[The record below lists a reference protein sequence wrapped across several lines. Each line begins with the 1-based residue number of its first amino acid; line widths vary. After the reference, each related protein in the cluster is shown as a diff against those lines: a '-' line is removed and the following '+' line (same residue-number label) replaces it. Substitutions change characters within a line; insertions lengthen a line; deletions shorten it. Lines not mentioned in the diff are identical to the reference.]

1 MDIVNKQTRSRYMA
15 GIKSKDTR
23 PEVRIRKELHQRGY
37 RYRLHSNKLPGKPD
51 VVLNKHKAVILVNG
65 CFWHMHG
72 CRLFKLPQSRTEF
85 WKEKLEANV
94 KRDQRNQVLLNQEG
108 WRVFVIWECGVK
120 SKKQLVV
127 EQAVDAFEAWLD
139 TDEVNGQYPAD
150 N

>member
-15 GIKSKDTR
+15 GIKSKDTL

-37 RYRLHSNKLPGKPD
+37 RYRLHSGKLPGKPD
-51 VVLNKHKAVILVNG
+51 VVLKKHRAVILVNG

-72 CRLFKLPQSRTEF
+72 CKLFKLPQSRTEF
-85 WKEKLEANV
+85 WKEKLESNV

-127 EQAVDAFEAWLD
+127 EQAVDAFEAWLG
-139 TDEVNGQYPAD
+139 TYEMNGQYPAD
-150 N
+150 S

>member
-1 MDIVNKQTRSRYMA
+1 MDIVTKQTRSRYMA

-37 RYRLHSNKLPGKPD
+37 RYRLHSGKLPGKPD
-51 VVLNKHKAVILVNG
+51 VVLKKHKAVVLVNG
-65 CFWHMHG
+65 CFWHIHG
-72 CRLFKLPQSRTEF
+72 CKLFKFPQSRTEF
-85 WKEKLEANV
+85 WKEKLEGNA
-94 KRDQRNQVLLNQEG
+94 KRDQRNQMLLNQEG

-150 N
+150 S